1 LVAAKFIRIGQ
12 RSAAAF
18 IPLGSPRCSLAFGPM
33 SATAIRASF
42 AAIAAGAALALAGC
56 GGGDGEDLIAED
68 ELRTC
73 VGDAGMEIGAP
84 DTASASRLGNVAPDF
99 SATAAD
105 GTPIDVVVEGKP
117 EKAERTAANVEGA
130 LLSLGVAGSEVV
142 RSKNAIVIFEK
153 PPGEAARAAVADC
166 LGVGSESGLDT
177 P

>member
-1 LVAAKFIRIGQ
+1 VRG
-12 RSAAAF
+12 
-18 IPLGSPRCSLAFGPM
+18 PRRKRTIL
-33 SATAIRASF
+33 IRA
-42 AAIAAGAALALAGC
+42 APIVIAASAALALGAGC
-56 GGGDGEDLIAED
+56 GGDDGDDLIAED

-73 VGDAGMEIGAP
+73 IGDKGMEIGAP

-99 SATAAD
+99 SATAED

-153 PPGEAARAAVADC
+153 PPGEAARTAVAGC
-166 LGVGSESGLDT
+166 LGIGSESGS
-177 P
+177 